1 MKSVSIVTLA
11 VSSLMVAS
19 ACAQQLPV
27 PQPQEDQ
34 QASTFVDGERDYKMY
49 QFVQEPEPATGNNLA
64 DRSDERLLAGTEMVN
79 TLSGKQAYVS
89 GVVSVLTEGAEAD
102 ELAQQFG
109 LTVERVYG
117 RLNLT
122 LLRAPEGTDMLQLRR
137 DMMDYTG
144 VSNVDVEIVED
155 LREPDIIR

>member
-1 MKSVSIVTLA
+1 MKSISIVTLA

-19 ACAQQLPV
+19 ACAQELPV
-27 PQPQEDQ
+27 PQPQKDE
-34 QASTFVDGERDYKMY
+34 QASAFTGGERDYKTY
-49 QFVQEPEPATGNNLA
+49 QFINEPKPADDTNLA
-64 DRSDERLLAGTEMVN
+64 DRSGERLLAGTEMVN
-79 TLSGKQAYVS
+79 TLSGKEAFVS
-89 GVVSVLTEGAEAD
+89 GVVSVLTEGANAD

-117 RLNLT
+117 RLNLV

-144 VSNVDVEIVED
+144 VSNVDVEIVEA
-155 LREPDIIR
+155 LRESDVLR